1 MHARVSLCVCIFVYV
16 RDRESE
22 SKREILWFPLGK
34 RIMQQ
39 QLALKKKNFIVPE
52 GEERR
57 RFTGIRGHIPHGAF
71 YFNMEPRLNTPSW
84 PPGQNTL
91 IKPWIKQKRKEEEEE
106 WRKNGVWWRR
116 VEKHPSSVLNS

>member
-1 MHARVSLCVCIFVYV
+1 MRDFMVSIRKMYYAAAAGLEEEIFCFFKYLYCAS
-16 RDRESE
+16 RR
-22 SKREILWFPLGK
+22 
-34 RIMQQ
+34 
-39 QLALKKKNFIVPE
+39 